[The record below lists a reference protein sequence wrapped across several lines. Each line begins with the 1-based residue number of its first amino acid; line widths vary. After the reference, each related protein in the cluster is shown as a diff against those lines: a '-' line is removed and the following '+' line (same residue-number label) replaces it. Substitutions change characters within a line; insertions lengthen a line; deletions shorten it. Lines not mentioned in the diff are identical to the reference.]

1 MKPADISYNFSIAK
15 VLSILMV
22 AAGHYFGGLLWIPT
36 TIALF
41 IFAFSSGYFS
51 SSKYTGD
58 FSVKKFWKAKVIRL
72 GLSLALIN
80 LFLLALFLVSGKNN
94 LMTWDTLWGM
104 SGLSAALA
112 WFGLPYH
119 SPFGYGQWFLT
130 VLWIYYL
137 AYPAIERINRN
148 SGVATAFLL
157 SALVFTTYLN
167 FHVLVGYELWITVF
181 GFILGTYAGR
191 IPARMTFV
199 RSGGTLVACIT
210 SMLILNKFFNVNSL
224 NYYFILV
231 SSVMVCNILLVRRL
245 PDALGPPLLPLQG
258 VVLEIYLLHCY
269 LFVRFPASAIAGFTL
284 SLTLILLTAMT
295 LGRINLFLAA
305 VRRKLGPA

>member
-1 MKPADISYNFSIAK
+1 MKPADISYNFSVAK

-51 SSKYTGD
+51 SNKYTGD
-58 FSVKKFWKAKVIRL
+58 FLIGKFWKAKVARL
-72 GLSLALIN
+72 GMNLALIN
-80 LFLLALFLVSGKNN
+80 LFLLILFLFQGRSNVF
-94 LMTWDTLWGM
+94 TWDSLWGM

-112 WFGLPYH
+112 WFGLSYH

-148 SGVATAFLL
+148 PAVAIAFVL
-157 SALVFTTYLN
+157 SALIVTTYLN
-167 FHVLVGYELWITVF
+167 FHVTVGYELWITVF

-199 RSGGTLVACIT
+199 RSGGILAACIT
-210 SMLILNKFFNVNSL
+210 AMLILNKFFNVHFL

-231 SSVMVCNILLVRRL
+231 SSIMVCNILLVRRL
-245 PDALGPPLLPLQG
+245 PDALGPFILPFAG
-258 VVLEIYLLHCY
+258 CVLEIYLLHYY
-269 LFVRFPASAIAGFTL
+269 LFVRFPASAIAGFAL

-295 LGRINLFLAA
+295 LGRINSFAA
-305 VRRKLGPA
+305 NAVKSHST

>member
-1 MKPADISYNFSIAK
+1 MKSADISYNFSIAK

-36 TIALF
+36 TVALF

-58 FSVKKFWKAKVIRL
+58 FSVREFWKAKVVRL

-80 LFLLALFLVSGKNN
+80 LFLLALFLVQGRSNV
-94 LMTWDTLWGM
+94 MTWDTLWGV

-137 AYPAIERINRN
+137 AYPAITRVNRN
-148 SGVATAFLL
+148 PAVATVFVLL
-157 SALVFTTYLN
+157 ALVVTTYLN
-167 FHVLVGYELWITVF
+167 FHVTVGYELWITVF
-181 GFILGTYAGR
+181 GFILGTYAGH

-199 RSGGTLVACIT
+199 RSGGILVASIT
-210 SMLILNKFFNVNSL
+210 AMLILNRLFNVNFL

-245 PDALGPPLLPLQG
+245 PYALGPFILPFAG
-258 VVLEIYLLHCY
+258 CVLEIYLLHCY
-269 LFVRFPASAIAGFTL
+269 LFVRSPASAIAGFAL

-295 LGRINLFLAA
+295 LSKINSFLAA
-305 VRRKLGPA
+305 ARSKPSPA

>member
-15 VLSILMV
+15 VLSILTV
-22 AAGHYFGGLLWIPT
+22 VAGHYFGGLLWIPT

-58 FSVKKFWKAKVIRL
+58 FSVGKFWKAKVVRL

-80 LFLLALFLVSGKNN
+80 LFLLMLFLYQGRSNV
-94 LMTWDTLWGM
+94 MTWDTLWGM

-137 AYPAIERINRN
+137 AYPAIERINR
-148 SGVATAFLL
+148 SPDTATAFLL
-157 SALVFTTYLN
+157 SALVVTTYLN
-167 FHVLVGYELWITVF
+167 FHVTVGYELWMTVF

-191 IPARMTFV
+191 IPARMTFA
-199 RSGGTLVACIT
+199 RSGGILGASIAA
-210 SMLILNKFFNVNSL
+210 MLILNKFFNVNFL

-245 PDALGPPLLPLQG
+245 PDALGPFILPFAG
-258 VVLEIYLLHCY
+258 CVLEIYLLHYY
-269 LFVRFPASAIAGFTL
+269 LFVRFPASAIAGFAL
-284 SLTLILLTAMT
+284 SLTLILITAIT
-295 LGRINLFLAA
+295 LGRINSLAIRYA
-305 VRRKLGPA
+305 KQ